1 MKAFPGAVRK
11 FHVPYVEH
19 PGLAR
24 VYGRWWESPNRC
36 EEPIMRC
43 LGARPSG

>member
-1 MKAFPGAVRK
+1 MKAFPGAVRNSMC
-11 FHVPYVEH
+11 
-19 PGLAR
+19 LTSSTSAWR